1 MTMLPLPFYI
11 VDVFAVSKYTGNQLA
26 VFPNAQNLTTD
37 QMQNIAKEIHF
48 SETTFIL
55 SDQPENNGYPVRIFT
70 PKHELPFAGH
80 PTLGTAFIIQQKIIQ
95 QPVSRVNL
103 NLKIGQ
109 IPVDISYQEAAIDL
123 LWMVQKPPTFD
134 KLFEPEEMAEVL
146 NINVDDLDERF
157 PIQSVSAGVGFIIV
171 PLKTQQALKTCRIN
185 QQAYQEVIKNID
197 AKMILVFCPETHDS
211 ENDLGVRV
219 FADYFGIPEDP
230 ATGSGNGC
238 LAAYLVQYDYFSQP
252 SINLKVEQGYEID
265 RPSLLLLKARRDQA
279 VIQVFVGGKVV
290 MIAQGEFV

>member
-26 VFPNAQNLTTD
+26 IFPNAQNLTTD
-37 QMQNIAKEIHF
+37 QMQSIAKEIHF

-55 SDQPENNGYPVRIFT
+55 SDQSENNGYPVRIFT
-70 PKHELPFAGH
+70 PNYELPFAGH
-80 PTLGTAFIIQQKIIQ
+80 PTIGTAFIIQQKIIQ

-103 NLKIGQ
+103 NLKVGQ
-109 IPVDISYQEAAIDL
+109 IPVDISYQEGAINL

-134 KLFEPEEMAEVL
+134 ELFEPEEIAEVL

-157 PIQSVSAGVGFIIV
+157 PIQSVSTGVGFIIV

-185 QQAYQEVIKNID
+185 QQAYQEIIKNIG
-197 AKMILVFCPETHDS
+197 AKMILVFCPETYEP
-211 ENDLGVRV
+211 ENDLCVRV
-219 FADYFGIPEDP
+219 FADYFGVPEDP

-252 SINLKVEQGYEID
+252 SINLKVEQGYEVD

-279 VIQVFVGGKVV
+279 VIQVFVGGKVIMV
-290 MIAQGEFV
+290 AQGEFI